1 MRPGGYPGHGSPGEG
16 SEEVESSVWDG
27 REGFPVEVSG
37 QGFDGYVRLGL
48 KLQKGQE
55 GGSRGREEG
64 IVYKDLEAGLGGL

>member
-1 MRPGGYPGHGSPGEG
+1 MGAQGE
-16 SEEVESSVWDG
+16 EARRWRALLWHG

-55 GGSRGREEG
+55 GGSKGREEG
-64 IVYKDLEAGLGGL
+64 IVYKDLEGGLGRL